1 VRPPVV
7 VLWLAVATS
16 PLAVSTLAAQTPSR
30 SPQSPK
36 VEQPADAAA
45 NPEVE
50 VSTSVSQTALWPG
63 DRVDFIVELTC
74 APNVGVLDDDLTQD
88 KLKLEGL
95 EAIGAETERLGDSRG
110 ATRIRVRYHLTTYEV
125 GAPTV
130 RIGDWTVRYYAQRP
144 GQRPEDAVP
153 AGEIT
158 IPGAVLALRST
169 LPDDLQRLDVRA
181 GRSFEP
187 APAALKA
194 AHVVGIGL
202 LIVSAAPIGLWI
214 VSLARKARRPRPRR
228 RTQAARN
235 ETREALGELRSME
248 RSTPLERREG
258 FARLDQ
264 ILRRHLAQLANMPA
278 LALTADEVTE
288 RLRAN
293 DRLPAGPIGDV
304 LTDCEQARYAPLD
317 RVPTAERLRTAVE
330 TTEQL
335 LLGSHR

>member
-1 VRPPVV
+1 MKM
-7 VLWLAVATS
+7 VLWLAMTTS
-16 PLAVSTLAAQTPSR
+16 ALAVSTLAGQTPAKSAE
-30 SPQSPK
+30 SPK
-36 VEQPADAAA
+36 VQPPAGTPATPD
-45 NPEVE
+45 VQ

-63 DRVDFIVELTC
+63 DRLVFMVELNC
-74 APNVGVLDDDLTQD
+74 APNIGVLDDDLTQD

-95 EAIGAETERLGDSRG
+95 EAIRFETQRFTDSRG
-110 ATRIRVRYHLTTYEV
+110 ATIIRVRYDLTSYEV
-125 GAPTV
+125 GTPTL
-130 RIGDWTVRYYAQRP
+130 RIADWTARYYAQRP

-153 AGEIT
+153 AGEVR

-169 LPDDLQRLDVRA
+169 LPDDLQRLEVRA

-187 APAALKA
+187 VPGALRAARLA
-194 AHVVGIGL
+194 GIGL

-214 VSLARKARRPRPRR
+214 VSLARKSHWPQRR
-228 RTQAARN
+228 RHARAARD
-235 ETREALGELRSME
+235 ETREAVEQLRSIDG
-248 RSTPLERREG
+248 STPLERREG
-258 FARLDQ
+258 FDLLDQ
-264 ILRRHLAQLANMPA
+264 ILRRHLARLADMPA
-278 LALTADEVTE
+278 LALTAEEVTE

-293 DRLPAGPIGDV
+293 DRLPAGAIGDV

>member
-1 VRPPVV
+1 
-7 VLWLAVATS
+7 LAV
-16 PLAVSTLAAQTPSR
+16 LAVTVSALVGSLLAAQTPSR
-30 SPQSPK
+30 SAQSPK
-36 VEQPADAAA
+36 VEQPAGAAA
-45 NPEVE
+45 TSEVQ
-50 VSTSVSQTALWPG
+50 VATSVSQTALWPG
-63 DRVDFIVELTC
+63 DRVDFTVELTS

-95 EAIGAETERLGDSRG
+95 EAIGAETERLADSRG
-110 ATRIRVRYHLTTYEV
+110 TTRIRVRYHLTTYEV
-125 GAPTV
+125 GTPTV
-130 RIGDWTVRYYAQRP
+130 QIGDWTARYYARRP
-144 GQRPEDAVP
+144 GQRAQDAVP

-169 LPDDLQRLDVRA
+169 LPDDLQSLDVRA

-187 APAALKA
+187 APASRQVAQ
-194 AHVVGIGL
+194 VVGIGL
-202 LIVSAAPIGLWI
+202 LIVSAAPLGLWI
-214 VSLARKARRPRPRR
+214 VSLTRKARRPRPRR
-228 RTQAARN
+228 RAQTARD
-235 ETREALGELRSME
+235 ETRDALARLRSTDG
-248 RSTPLERREG
+248 STPLERREG

-264 ILRRHLAQLANMPA
+264 ILRRHLAQLADMPA

-317 RVPTAERLRTAVE
+317 RVPTAERLRSAVE